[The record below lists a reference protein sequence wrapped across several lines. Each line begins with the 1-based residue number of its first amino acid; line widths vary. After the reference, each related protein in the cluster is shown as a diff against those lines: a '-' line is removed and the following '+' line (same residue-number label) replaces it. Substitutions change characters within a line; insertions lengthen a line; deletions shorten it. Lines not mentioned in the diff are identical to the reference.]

1 MRKIAIAAGVAAL
14 LCVGSVAMAEP
25 AQVDY
30 ESMTLEEVKA
40 LADEANAYY
49 KDQTTTGSEKAK
61 EARELLNGALEEM
74 YPGQTISGP
83 LFGFDVKRER
93 TVYTIDGSFTAKL
106 EKQKTTHTVHAVFED
121 AEGLSF
127 TELVVDG
134 NAADAPERVE
144 VEPTQMPEATAE
156 PTAEPENK
164 KGSNDYGELL
174 DLTETDGICVLK
186 YKITSSATK
195 KMTVNQNYYT
205 VVNFIKDGGG
215 DQYDEIQYW
224 AVADMQDGSE
234 SKVISFTVSK
244 DLIEKIKAGT
254 VLPTKMGDYVDELW
268 LLPSLR

>member
-1 MRKIAIAAGVAAL
+1 MRKFMIAAGVAAL
-14 LCVGSVAMAEP
+14 LCAGSMAMAEP
-25 AQVDY
+25 AQVNY

-40 LADEANAYY
+40 LANEANAYY
-49 KDQTTTGSEKAK
+49 KEQTTTGTEKAK
-61 EARELLNGALEEM
+61 EARDLLTGALEEM
-74 YPGQTISGP
+74 YPGQTINEP

-93 TVYTIDGSFTAKL
+93 TVYTIDGTFTAKL
-106 EKQKTTHTVHAVFED
+106 EKQKTSHTVHAVFED

-134 NAADAPERVE
+134 NAADAPEKA
-144 VEPTQMPEATAE
+144 EATQTPEMTAE
-156 PTAEPENK
+156 STTEPENK
-164 KGSNDYGELL
+164 KRYNDYGELL
-174 DLTETDGICVLK
+174 DLTETDGVCVLK

-215 DQYDEIQYW
+215 DQYNEIQYW

-254 VLPTKMGDYVDELW
+254 VLPAQMGDYVDELW
-268 LLPSLR
+268 ILPSLL

>member
-1 MRKIAIAAGVAAL
+1 MDITLKIGTRSETVQVPEANLQGILTPNEVSVALTGEAEVRRALNEPIGTPRLRDIVHPGEKIAIITSDITRPMPTWKVMPAL
-14 LCVGSVAMAEP
+14 L
-25 AQVDY
+25 
-30 ESMTLEEVKA
+30 
-40 LADEANAYY
+40 DELYDA
-49 KDQTTTGSEKAK
+49 G
-61 EARELLNGALEEM
+61 
-74 YPGQTISGP
+74 
-83 LFGFDVKRER
+83 VKREDI
-93 TVYTIDGSFTAKL
+93 TLVFALGSHRC
-106 EKQKTTHTVHAVFED
+106 HTEEEQRHLAGDRAWSEI
-121 AEGLSF
+121 
-127 TELVVDG
+127 TCVDG
-134 NAADAPERVE
+134 NTADAPERAE
-144 VEPTQMPEATAE
+144 VEQTQMPEATAE

-164 KGSNDYGELL
+164 KGFNDYGELL

-195 KMTVNQNYYT
+195 KMMVNQNYYT

>member
-49 KDQTTTGSEKAK
+49 KEQTTIGSEKAK
-61 EARELLNGALEEM
+61 EAKGLLSSALEEM

-106 EKQKTTHTVHAVFED
+106 EKQKTTHTGHAVFED

-134 NAADAPERVE
+134 NTADAPERAE
-144 VEPTQMPEATAE
+144 VEPTQMPEASAE
-156 PTAEPENK
+156 PTAEPGNK
-164 KGSNDYGELL
+164 KGFNDYGELL

>member
-14 LCVGSVAMAEP
+14 LCVGSVAVAEP

-49 KDQTTTGSEKAK
+49 KEQTTTGSEKAK
-61 EARELLNGALEEM
+61 EAKGLLSSALEEM

-121 AEGLSF
+121 TEGLSF

-134 NAADAPERVE
+134 NTADAPERAE

-156 PTAEPENK
+156 PTAEPEN
-164 KGSNDYGELL
+164 
-174 DLTETDGICVLK
+174 
-186 YKITSSATK
+186 KITSSATK

>member
-1 MRKIAIAAGVAAL
+1 MRKFMIAAGIAAL
-14 LCVGSVAMAEP
+14 LCAGSMAMAEP
-25 AQVDY
+25 AQVNY

-40 LADEANAYY
+40 LANEANAYY
-49 KDQTTTGSEKAK
+49 KEQTTTGTEKAR
-61 EARELLNGALEEM
+61 EARDLLTGALEEM
-74 YPGQTISGP
+74 YPGQTINGP

-93 TVYTIDGSFTAKL
+93 TVYTIDGTFTAKL
-106 EKQKTTHTVHAVFED
+106 EKQKTSHTVHAVFED

-134 NAADAPERVE
+134 NAADAPEKA
-144 VEPTQMPEATAE
+144 EATQTPEMTAE
-156 PTAEPENK
+156 STTEPENK
-164 KGSNDYGELL
+164 KRYNDYGELL
-174 DLTETDGICVLK
+174 DLTETDGVCVLK

-215 DQYDEIQYW
+215 DQYNEIQYW

-244 DLIEKIKAGT
+244 GLIEKVKAGT
-254 VLPTKMGDYVDELW
+254 VLPTQMGDYVDELW
-268 LLPSLR
+268 ILSSLR

>member
-1 MRKIAIAAGVAAL
+1 M
-14 LCVGSVAMAEP
+14 
-25 AQVDY
+25 
-30 ESMTLEEVKA
+30 
-40 LADEANAYY
+40 
-49 KDQTTTGSEKAK
+49 
-61 EARELLNGALEEM
+61 
-74 YPGQTISGP
+74 
-83 LFGFDVKRER
+83 
-93 TVYTIDGSFTAKL
+93 
-106 EKQKTTHTVHAVFED
+106 FED

-134 NAADAPERVE
+134 NAADAPERAE

-164 KGSNDYGELL
+164 KGFNDYGELL

-254 VLPTKMGDYVDELW
+254 VLPTKMGDYARKGFKAPLNFPLQASVPPLSGVFQQCIARRTKRLAPCPMHATTIPAHHEGNGFGLLFLVQVLKSFLFYTQLAQSNRLVEEKADHLYAVC
-268 LLPSLR
+268 LLPDAKARRRAGLTAPARARCRPVPSARC

>member
-1 MRKIAIAAGVAAL
+1 MKQKRPDSPSIFLAAAMAMAGAAML
-14 LCVGSVAMAEP
+14 LCPLIGQDTEMNQSAAEYDDLRV
-25 AQVDY
+25 QLK
-30 ESMTLEEVKA
+30 SEE
-40 LADEANAYY
+40 
-49 KDQTTTGSEKAK
+49 Q
-61 EARELLNGALEEM
+61 
-74 YPGQTISGP
+74 
-83 LFGFDVKRER
+83 
-93 TVYTIDGSFTAKL
+93 
-106 EKQKTTHTVHAVFED
+106 
-121 AEGLSF
+121 
-127 TELVVDG
+127 
-134 NAADAPERVE
+134 AADAPERAE

-164 KGSNDYGELL
+164 KGFNDYGEPL

-205 VVNFIKDGGG
+205 VVNFIKDGRG

-254 VLPTKMGDYVDELW
+254 VLPTIMGDYVDELW

>member
-49 KDQTTTGSEKAK
+49 KEQTTTGSEKAK
-61 EARELLNGALEEM
+61 EAKGLLSSALEEM

-121 AEGLSF
+121 AEGLSL
-127 TELVVDG
+127 TALVVDG
-134 NAADAPERVE
+134 NTADA
-144 VEPTQMPEATAE
+144 PTQMPEATAE
-156 PTAEPENK
+156 PTAEPENE
-164 KGSNDYGELL
+164 KGFNDYGELL

-224 AVADMQDGSE
+224 AGWQREQGHQLYGVQRPYR
-234 SKVISFTVSK
+234 K
-244 DLIEKIKAGT
+244 D
-254 VLPTKMGDYVDELW
+254 
-268 LLPSLR
+268 

>member
-1 MRKIAIAAGVAAL
+1 MRKSMIAAT
-14 LCVGSVAMAEP
+14 VAMLFCLGSAAIAEP
-25 AQVDY
+25 AQVNY

-49 KDQTTTGSEKAK
+49 KEQTTVGAEKSK
-61 EARELLNGALEEM
+61 EARELLTGALEEL

-106 EKQKTTHTVHAVFED
+106 DKQRTTHTVHAAFED
-121 AEGLSF
+121 EDGLSF

-134 NAADAPERVE
+134 NATDAPEKA
-144 VEPTQMPEATAE
+144 EPEPAQTLEMDAE

-164 KGSNDYGELL
+164 KNFNDYGELL
-174 DLTETDGICVLK
+174 DLTETDDICVLK

-215 DQYDEIQYW
+215 DQYNEIQYW

-254 VLPTKMGDYVDELW
+254 VLPTQMGDYVDELW
-268 LLPSLR
+268 ILPSLR

>member
-1 MRKIAIAAGVAAL
+1 MRKFMIAAGVAAL
-14 LCVGSVAMAEP
+14 LCAGSMAMAEP
-25 AQVDY
+25 AQVNY

-40 LADEANAYY
+40 LANEANAYY
-49 KDQTTTGSEKAK
+49 KEQTTTGTEKAK
-61 EARELLNGALEEM
+61 EARDLLTGALEEM
-74 YPGQTISGP
+74 YPGQTINGP

-93 TVYTIDGSFTAKL
+93 TVYTIDGTFTAKL
-106 EKQKTTHTVHAVFED
+106 EKQKTSHTVHAVFED

-134 NAADAPERVE
+134 NAADAPEKA
-144 VEPTQMPEATAE
+144 EATQTPEMTAE
-156 PTAEPENK
+156 STTEPENK
-164 KGSNDYGELL
+164 KRYNDYGELL
-174 DLTETDGICVLK
+174 DLTETDGVCVLK

-215 DQYDEIQYW
+215 DQYNEIQYW

-244 DLIEKIKAGT
+244 ELIEKVKAGT
-254 VLPTKMGDYVDELW
+254 VLPTQMGDYVDELW
-268 LLPSLR
+268 ILSSLR